1 MGLKRYTDAR
11 ESYERALKL
20 DEDNDQI
27 NASLKEAAEKEEQSI
42 KSGTIVFAAKRKR
55 DEDGK
60 KSAVGAGKKVKNKTL
75 LSFNEEEDE

>member
-27 NASLKEAAEKEEQSI
+27 KASLKEAAER
-42 KSGTIVFAAKRKR
+42 GTEHQVGNDCLPQTRR
-55 DEDGK
+55 GRK
-60 KSAVGAGKKVKNKTL
+60 KSAWARGRK
-75 LSFNEEEDE
+75 